1 MEQTDASTSANTQDA
16 TEKGVHPQMRKGWRF
31 WAILGNL
38 GLISL
43 LTALEATVTSTVLPS
58 VVADLHGVEEYI
70 WISNAYF
77 LAMAAVQPLFGQ
89 LANVFGRRWPLIVSV
104 AIFMVGCGMCG
115 GANSIALMIAGRAV
129 QGIGGSGITVL
140 CEVVICDLV
149 PLRERGTYMA
159 IVFGMVS
166 IGVALGPLFG
176 GLIVTYSTWRWAFY
190 MSLPIGG
197 VSLVLLFAFLHVKYD
212 KSQTLATKL
221 SSLDWLGNAVF
232 VGGSSPVLI
241 ALGWAGGKYPWS
253 SYQVLVPLIVGL
265 ATLGAFVVLEG
276 NARLVPNPTMP
287 LHLFRN
293 SITSIIFLLSFLHGV
308 VTLWVVYFLP
318 VYFQGVLAATAYR
331 SGIMLLPTV
340 LALLPAAILGGLL
353 LTKFGRYKPILI
365 VSFALITV
373 GFGLLSLL
381 DETSSTAAWVGY
393 QVVESAGAGFGM
405 AVLLPAL
412 LAPLTDRDT
421 ALATATW
428 ALLRVFGIVW
438 GVAVAG
444 TIYTN
449 RAAQLVTQ
457 GGAIA
462 SNATVAAQFAAGG
475 AYGAASLELLDSLS
489 PATRA
494 EVVAVQ
500 SSALQRSWQVAI
512 AFAGVGFIAACVIKE
527 IPLRKEL
534 DTDYGMV
541 DEKDKPIEEGKGTMV
556 GKEALAVSS

>member
-1 MEQTDASTSANTQDA
+1 
-16 TEKGVHPQMRKGWRF
+16 MRKGWRF
-31 WAILGNL
+31 WAILGVL
-38 GLISL
+38 GIISL
-43 LTALEATVTSTVLPS
+43 LTSLEATVTSTVLPS
-58 VVADLHGVEEYI
+58 VVADLSGGEDYI
-70 WISNAYF
+70 WLSNAYF
-77 LAMAAVQPLFGQ
+77 LAMAALQPMFGQ
-89 LANVFGRRWPLIVSV
+89 LANVFGRRWPLIGSV
-104 AIFMVGCGMCG
+104 AAFMIGGGICG
-115 GANSIALMIAGRAV
+115 GANTMAMMIAGRAI
-129 QGIGGSGITVL
+129 QGIGGSGIGVL
-140 CEVVICDLV
+140 CETVICDLV

-159 IVFGMVS
+159 MVFGMVA
-166 IGVALGPLFG
+166 IGAALGPLFG
-176 GLIVTYSTWRWAFY
+176 GLIVSYSTWRWAFY
-190 MSLPIGG
+190 MTLPIGG

-241 ALGWAGGKYPWS
+241 ALSWAGSRYAWS

-265 ATLGAFVVLEG
+265 AALGAFVALESSS
-276 NARLVPNPTMP
+276 RLVPNPTMP
-287 LHLFRN
+287 LHLFSH
-293 SITSIIFLLSFLHGV
+293 SITAIVFLVTFLHGV

-318 VYFQGVLAATAYR
+318 VYFQGVLAATPYR
-331 SGIMLLPTV
+331 SGVMLLPTV
-340 LALLPAAILGGLL
+340 LALLPAAMVGGLL
-353 LTKFGRYKPILI
+353 LTKFGRYKPVLI
-365 VSFALITV
+365 VSFAVITV

-428 ALLRVFGIVW
+428 AFLRVFGIVW

-449 RAAQLVTQ
+449 RAAQLA
-457 GGAIA
+457 GDGAIA
-462 SNATVAAQFAAGG
+462 SDAAVAAQFAAGG
-475 AYGAASLELLDSLS
+475 AYAAASREFLNSLA

-500 SSALQRSWQVAI
+500 NSALQRSWQVAI
-512 AFAGVGFIAACVIKE
+512 GFAGVGFIAACVIKE

-534 DTDYGMV
+534 DTEYGMV
-541 DEKDKPIEEGKGTMV
+541 DEKDKPTEEEGRGTKGEGARMA
-556 GKEALAVSS
+556 KEAPAATS